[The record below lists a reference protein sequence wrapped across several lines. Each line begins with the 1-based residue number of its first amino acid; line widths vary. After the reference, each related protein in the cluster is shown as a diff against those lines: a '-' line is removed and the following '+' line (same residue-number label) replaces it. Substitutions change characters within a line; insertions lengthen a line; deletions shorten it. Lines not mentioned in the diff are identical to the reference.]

1 MTSVKLINHSSSTA
15 DWNES
20 CIQLGGSK
28 VCAKHFQNLIYE
40 DLRKTFCPDGEHD
53 EFLDIYHK
61 IYDMCEA

>member
-1 MTSVKLINHSSSTA
+1 MSEKISLDSS
-15 DWNES
+15 
-20 CIQLGGSK
+20 
-28 VCAKHFQNLIYE
+28 E